1 MTMSMSM
8 SSGILLDQP
17 HQLLHRQ
24 KRNNPGQHPQSNAH
38 IVAMSFLAFLPV
50 RMVPVTVTMRMSM
63 IVTLAV
69 MAVRLNGV
77 RNQMQESITQ
87 QTT

>member
-1 MTMSMSM
+1 MTMSMTM

-17 HQLLHRQ
+17 HQLFDRQ

-38 IVAMSFLAFLPV
+38 IVAMSFLTLLPV
-50 RMVPVTVTMRMSM
+50 RMSVTVTMRMSM
-63 IVTLAV
+63 IMSLAV
-69 MAVRLNGV
+69 VAVRLNGV

-87 QTT
+87 QAT